1 MGILF
6 TGGMGF
12 LLTATMGFLFT
23 MTLGIQL
30 TVSISSAVGTTDP
43 IPGSPGG
50 RRLAGGRSAGRPVS
64 S

>member
-30 TVSISSAVGTTDP
+30 TVSM
-43 IPGSPGG
+43 
-50 RRLAGGRSAGRPVS
+50 LGGRSLQALQQIAIP
-64 S
+64 